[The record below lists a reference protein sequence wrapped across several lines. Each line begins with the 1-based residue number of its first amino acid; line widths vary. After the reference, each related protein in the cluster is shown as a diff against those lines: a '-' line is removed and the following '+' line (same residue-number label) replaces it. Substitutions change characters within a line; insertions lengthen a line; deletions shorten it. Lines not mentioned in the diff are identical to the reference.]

1 MDARGPR
8 TGDRIRA
15 RAEEDLGKRAIICKG
30 DTTSHGGRVLEGTE
44 NATIDGKPVAG
55 VGHKVLCPLC
65 KGAFPILPD
74 LLARRYPHRIHE
86 RDTAVEGMRTACGAV
101 LIASQSN
108 STIEDTG
115 EADPGHGAAAA
126 SAALPLSPSPTLCL
140 ECLKA
145 AAESGATTVM
155 RG

>member
-1 MDARGPR
+1 M
-8 TGDRIRA
+8 
-15 RAEEDLGKRAIICKG
+15 GKRALICLG

-44 NATIDGKPVAG
+44 ASTINGKPVAG

-65 KGAFPILPD
+65 KGVFPILPD
-74 LLARRYPHRIHE
+74 LLGRRYPHRIHG

-101 LIASQSN
+101 LIASQST
-108 STIEDTG
+108 STIDDTG
-115 EADPGHGAAAA
+115 EGNPDHGAAAV
-126 SAALPLSPSPTLCL
+126 SSTALPLTPSPTLCL

>member
-1 MDARGPR
+1 MV
-8 TGDRIRA
+8 
-15 RAEEDLGKRAIICKG
+15 KRAIICEG
-30 DTTSHGGRVLEGTE
+30 DTTSHGGRVLEGTVDS
-44 NATIDGKPVAG
+44 TIYGKTVAG

-65 KGAFPILPD
+65 KGVFPILPD
-74 LLARRYPHRIHE
+74 LLGRRYPHRIHG

-101 LIASQSN
+101 LIASQST
-108 STIEDTG
+108 STLDDIG
-115 EADPGHGAAAA
+115 EGEPDHGAATTA
-126 SAALPLSPSPTLCL
+126 SAALSLTPSPTLCL

>member
-1 MDARGPR
+1 MA
-8 TGDRIRA
+8 
-15 RAEEDLGKRAIICKG
+15 KRAIICAG
-30 DTTSHGGRVLEGTE
+30 DTTSHGGKVLEGNPT
-44 NATIDGKPVAG
+44 AKIDGRPIAG
-55 VGHKVLCPLC
+55 VGHMVSCPLC
-65 KGAFPILPD
+65 KGDFAILPD
-74 LLARRYPHRIHE
+74 LLGRIYPHVIDK

-108 STIEDTG
+108 STINDIG
-115 EADPGHGAAAA
+115 HADPQQGVGAAA
-126 SAALPLSPSPTLCL
+126 SAVAATAATPLSPSPTLCL